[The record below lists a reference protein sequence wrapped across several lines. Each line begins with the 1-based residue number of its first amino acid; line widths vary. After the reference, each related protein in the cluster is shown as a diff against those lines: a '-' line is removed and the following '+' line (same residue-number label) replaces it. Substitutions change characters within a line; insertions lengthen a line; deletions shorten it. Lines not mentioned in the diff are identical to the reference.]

1 MISTIS
7 SFININE
14 LLISTIKGRIVRDGN
29 SWAIYQDGKSEVYAR
44 TSSSEMDC
52 PDKMTWFRVRN
63 FLTDRNFLKKS
74 TKNRNVINLNS
85 LKQIICHCFAD
96 YDCFCGPQPSIE
108 MNPPTIDKKDPRDCP
123 DTCEH
128 LFNATVDEKLKKVGN
143 PTLPEYQG
151 DHRYLRVNEY
161 GQYEIRGG
169 NDTLVARTASVSNVC
184 PQDEEIWLFRNHL
197 RDMSVGP
204 LLNVTLYRD
213 NSKFIPMSSLCL
225 EDNWRSDEE
234 HFGQKFDD
242 CHLMKVHIRGSS
254 LYLKKLEEHC

>member
-1 MISTIS
+1 MNNKSEGKFCS
-7 SFININE
+7 QQLFLGLNE
-14 LLISTIKGRIVRDGN
+14 FTFNFSKDYYEGKLVGGANSSTIKGRIVRDGN
-29 SWAIYQDGKSEVYAR
+29 SWEIYQEGKLEVYAR
-44 TSSSEMDC
+44 TNSSEMDC
-52 PDKMTWFRVRN
+52 PDKMTW
-63 FLTDRNFLKKS
+63 
-74 TKNRNVINLNS
+74 
-85 LKQIICHCFAD
+85 QIICHCFAD

-161 GQYEIRGG
+161 GQYEIRGR

-197 RDMSVGP
+197 RDKSIGP
-204 LLNVTLYRD
+204 LHNMTLHRD

-234 HFGQKFDD
+234 HFGQKIDD
-242 CHLMKVHIRGSS
+242 CHLMKVHVKGSS
-254 LYLKKLEEHC
+254 VYLKKLEEHC